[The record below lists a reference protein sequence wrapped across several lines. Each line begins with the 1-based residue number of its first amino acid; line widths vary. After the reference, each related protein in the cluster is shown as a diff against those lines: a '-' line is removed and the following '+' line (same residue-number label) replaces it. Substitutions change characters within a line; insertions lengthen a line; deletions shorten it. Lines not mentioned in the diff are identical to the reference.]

1 MVMRVVNLVVSRT
14 DLLIRG
20 VEANDIVGWKKQV
33 SWMLDPRVP
42 KLG

>member
-1 MVMRVVNLVVSRT
+1 MVMRVANLVVSQAN
-14 DLLIRG
+14 LLIRG